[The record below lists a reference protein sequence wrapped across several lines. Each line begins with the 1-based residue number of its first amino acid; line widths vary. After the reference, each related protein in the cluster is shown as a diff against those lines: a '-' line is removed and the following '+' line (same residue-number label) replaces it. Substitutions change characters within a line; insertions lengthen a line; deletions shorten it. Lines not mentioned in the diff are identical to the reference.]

1 MNNVKKSLD
10 IIHKYSYT
18 KIRNFLEVFMKNI
31 VYTGMFF
38 MLTLAACTSMPID
51 RGIYNPQDVSEE
63 DLSILYIHEY
73 INVQQID
80 NTKVD
85 WNRQIRK
92 PQIVKIPSGVHSF
105 SVRYHDGRRF
115 TFSMTTIG
123 QFEKGNTYLLKG
135 VINGRK
141 VDLHI
146 LLYNN
151 KVEGEEVTLDMNKL
165 RGNDPNV
172 ISRYIKY
179 VLNPTMDEVGN
190 SVRLENEK
198 YILTYKPDM
207 VYSLTDKETEI
218 ISEGRRGFST
228 DFRMTNG
235 KTFLLETDI
244 SNMSRQQFLSSKY
257 DENAQIILIPIDCN
271 EREVIYKYEKPTELQ
286 GSEIKFTITEIEM

>member
-1 MNNVKKSLD
+1 
-10 IIHKYSYT
+10 
-18 KIRNFLEVFMKNI
+18 MKNI

>member
-1 MNNVKKSLD
+1 
-10 IIHKYSYT
+10 
-18 KIRNFLEVFMKNI
+18 MKNI
-31 VYTGMFF
+31 VHIVVLFV
-38 MLTLAACTSMPID
+38 LTLAACTSMPID
-51 RGIYNPQDVSEE
+51 RGIYNPNDVSEE

-73 INVQQID
+73 IDVQQID

-85 WNRQIRK
+85 WNRIFRE
-92 PQIVKIPSGVHSF
+92 PQIIKISSGVHSF
-105 SVRYHDGRRF
+105 SVSYHDGLRF
-115 TFSMTTIG
+115 TFLPMTIMG
-123 QFEKGNTYLLKG
+123 QFEKGNTYILKG
-135 VINGRK
+135 VINGQK

-146 LLYNN
+146 LLYND

-165 RGNDPNV
+165 RGNDPSI

-207 VYSLTDKETEI
+207 VYSLTNKETGI
-218 ISEGRRGFST
+218 TAEGRSGFST

-235 KTFLLETDI
+235 KIFLLETDI

-257 DENAQIILIPIDCN
+257 DENAQIILIPIDCS

-286 GSEIKFTITEIEM
+286 GTEVKFTITEIEM